1 MCNIIGINVL
11 YFIHSIICYSGC
23 RNFSCKKSSFSLSSH
38 GKQTY
43 SNFTFK
49 QLKKVIFLCKKQH
62 KFWNNLIKFRGKLK
76 NLSYS
81 CKFQDFE
88 TQGVF
93 NGAECIS
100 TIKDT
105 IQTLLQLKFLKKKP
119 FQQNYHQN
127 CHHIGKQ
134 CLLPSNFIHKMPPN
148 LFMFMP
154 FKLNK
159 LTFMFNKVR
168 SYQHPTHPTGGDD

>member
-11 YFIHSIICYSGC
+11 YFIHSIIRYSGC

-49 QLKKVIFLCKKQH
+49 QLKKVIFLCKRQH
-62 KFWNNLIKFRGKLK
+62 KFWNNLIKFGRKFK

-119 FQQNYHQN
+119 FQQKKNNHSNKIIIKIVITSVNNVYYLLTLSTRCLQISSCL
-127 CHHIGKQ
+127 CH
-134 CLLPSNFIHKMPPN
+134 S
-148 LFMFMP
+148 
-154 FKLNK
+154 
-159 LTFMFNKVR
+159 
-168 SYQHPTHPTGGDD
+168 S